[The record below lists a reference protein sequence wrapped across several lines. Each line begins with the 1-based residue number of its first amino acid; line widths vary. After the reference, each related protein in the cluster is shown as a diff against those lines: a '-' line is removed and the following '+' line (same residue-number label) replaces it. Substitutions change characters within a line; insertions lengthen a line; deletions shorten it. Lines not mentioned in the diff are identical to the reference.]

1 MTFSGL
7 GSRNCGPKIWL
18 KRVLS
23 DRYRKVPLFW
33 GYSALLQDLWIRL
46 KMTVFTSEILNS
58 VKKISFTH
66 IYTILYV
73 RNIHVRIHV
82 RTINIVTKWR
92 SIISTRVCLKPNF
105 VAICL
110 CINMYTDEYSIVN
123 TKTSLWVSLFMFAYH
138 YTSCNMSRIKNND
151 WSLVKLYLYI
161 PRKFSKYFGQ

>member
-1 MTFSGL
+1 MSE
-7 GSRNCGPKIWL
+7 I
-18 KRVLS
+18 
-23 DRYRKVPLFW
+23 Y
-33 GYSALLQDLWIRL
+33 
-46 KMTVFTSEILNS
+46 TSE
-58 VKKISFTH
+58 
-66 IYTILYV
+66 YTSEYTSD
-73 RNIHVRIHV
+73 HKHCH
-82 RTINIVTKWR
+82 KWR

-161 PRKFSKYFGQ
+161 PRKFSKYFGFEILKKSEFQKVLQKLFEMKILCSLQIIKIINLVGYFQLITQPDTNVRFQL